1 MASRSRA
8 ATPDL
13 GARPRERCRDAS
25 STLHCCCGSDECLLL
40 RRNCSILESVEKDV
54 HIAAQLGQAL
64 LARHEAYMADAERER
79 VELNARIEKLEMDKR
94 GLEAENES
102 KINQNRDLLEQLE
115 ALNNTLTDS
124 DIKIKSLESSLLSSQ
139 QTVRLLESSAGR
151 AADVERH
158 LAFLEDEQEKLLN
171 ELRSSKED
179 ARSHAQR
186 FKEAQRG
193 ILDMQDQLDRIED
206 EARQERERHSEAMER
221 MERQR
226 EIEKQLDTA
235 AGRLK
240 GAAASKS
247 LQEHKNGGKIV
258 GHFVRD
264 LLQDN
269 ANLQLGM
276 AELREMLIN
285 SNDEIQSLRDQ
296 LVHHQPMP
304 PDSSRASTLRAEL
317 EPLLEAPPASQELHI
332 HHHYHVSPKHEPRKP
347 KKKRQGLLPGIFT
360 PPAASAP
367 SSPRNSGNWGALTSS
382 PTAPALLSRVPAGE
396 TTPTMSKPTRAWG
409 GHSRAASEFSSS
421 LPSSPQI
428 QQNRV
433 FDSTFTDS
441 DPPTSPT
448 TSFDP
453 MSPTWRAAH
462 SKRPS
467 VSSTVSFQSLA
478 MSLMDSVPDTPPCGP
493 SNYPRYTEET
503 IEEEDEEEP
512 SLPPLNIPTKPPSLT
527 LETATPTEGSSLAS
541 DTDHRADEMMPRPR
555 LHRVT
560 SHESIM
566 SLSGGLDIHTLKS
579 RPSQMT
585 LRPLGGVEAVVTG
598 VIARPT
604 LSKTPSKRSDATLRD
619 HFAGFQTP
627 RANSSPNAAR
637 LSSSP
642 ATPQGKLGK
651 WVGWRPWGG
660 SGPSPGSSPVLKPEN
675 KATERDKESHRSPGI
690 NQPGAI
696 PGFQQYWALQKRK
709 GAPAQVTAETIDRE
723 SLTEILQE

>member
-1 MASRSRA
+1 
-8 ATPDL
+8 
-13 GARPRERCRDAS
+13 
-25 STLHCCCGSDECLLL
+25 
-40 RRNCSILESVEKDV
+40 
-54 HIAAQLGQAL
+54 
-64 LARHEAYMADAERER
+64 MADAERER
-79 VELNARIEKLEMDKR
+79 LELNARIEKLEMDKR

-102 KINQNRDLLEQLE
+102 TINQNRDLLEQLE
-115 ALNNTLTDS
+115 ALNSTLSDS
-124 DIKIKSLESSLLSSQ
+124 DVKIKSLESTLLSSQ
-139 QTVRLLESSAGR
+139 QSVRLLESSAGR
-151 AADVERH
+151 AADFERH
-158 LAFLEDEQEKLLN
+158 IAILEDEQEKLLN

-179 ARSHAQR
+179 ARSHSQR

-193 ILDMQDQLDRIED
+193 ILNMQDQLDRIEE
-206 EARQERERHSEAMER
+206 EARQERQRHAQVIER

-240 GAAASKS
+240 GAAATKS
-247 LQEHKNGGKIV
+247 LQEQKNSSKIV
-258 GHFVRD
+258 GHFVKD

-296 LVHHQPMP
+296 LMHHQPMA

-317 EPLLEAPPASQELHI
+317 ETLLEPPSVSQELHI
-332 HHHYHVSPKHEPRKP
+332 HHHYHVSQKHETRKL
-347 KKKRQGLLPGIFT
+347 KKKRQGLFPGVFT

-367 SSPRNSGNWGALTSS
+367 SSPRISGNWGGLTSS
-382 PTAPALLSRVPAGE
+382 PTAPALLSRVPDSD
-396 TTPTMSKPTRAWG
+396 TSPTVSKPAQVWD
-409 GHSRAASEFSSS
+409 GHSRPASEISSS
-421 LPSSPQI
+421 LPSSPQL

-441 DPPTSPT
+441 DPPNSPT
-448 TSFDP
+448 SSFDP

-467 VSSTVSFQSLA
+467 LSSTVSFQSLA

-493 SNYPRYTEET
+493 VTYPHCPKET
-503 IEEEDEEEP
+503 IEEEDEEE
-512 SLPPLNIPTKPPSLT
+512 SKLPPLKMPTRTPALT
-527 LETATPTEGSSLAS
+527 LEAATPTEDSSLAEEA
-541 DTDHRADEMMPRPR
+541 DFCPDEMMPRPR
-555 LHRVT
+555 LHRAS

-604 LSKTPSKRSDATLRD
+604 LSKSTTKRSDAALRD
-619 HFAGFQTP
+619 HFAGFQTS
-627 RANSSPNAAR
+627 RSASSPNAAR
-637 LSSSP
+637 LSYSP

-651 WVGWRPWGG
+651 WVGWRPWAG
-660 SGPSPGSSPVLKPEN
+660 SSPSPNSSPVLQPEN
-675 KATERDKESHRSPGI
+675 LGNADKDKDKELHRSPGI

-696 PGFQQYWALQKRK
+696 PGFQQYWSLQKRK
-709 GAPAQVTAETIDRE
+709 GAPAQVTATTVDRE
-723 SLTEILQE
+723 ALIEVLQE